1 MEPIAFVRRTALG
14 LLGTAL
20 GAALLTVA
28 AHGSEAPA
36 SGSSLGLTIH
46 GPDETLRD
54 FCAWQEGRLWLTI
67 PGSVRCELVTATT
80 DPAIAN
86 PGDGHFHP
94 FAEAEVRAA
103 LGALDYSLADLN
115 AEVFLL
121 PYPRR
126 AGLESAAGP
135 GIIFLAPGVWP
146 LTPEHQHA
154 EFVHEL
160 GHVVQYARMPDADA
174 AGWARYRDL
183 RGIADVSTYNASAPH
198 ANRPHEIFAED
209 FRALFGGSLARYSG
223 SIENPTLAPPTS
235 VAGLADFMVD
245 LAAANRAWAGA
256 ALACFPNPSN
266 RSVSFSRPN
275 GVAVPLDVFDLT
287 GRRIVTL
294 APSTNAGA
302 TAWRWDGTDLGG
314 TTVGPG
320 VFFARPRDGGP
331 ALRVTRAR

>member
-103 LGALDYSLADLN
+103 LGALDYSLADL
-115 AEVFLL
+115 
-121 PYPRR
+121 
-126 AGLESAAGP
+126 
-135 GIIFLAPGVWP
+135 
-146 LTPEHQHA
+146 
-154 EFVHEL
+154 
-160 GHVVQYARMPDADA
+160 
-174 AGWARYRDL
+174 
-183 RGIADVSTYNASAPH
+183 
-198 ANRPHEIFAED
+198 FAED

-302 TAWRWDGTDLGG
+302 TAWRWDGTDL
-314 TTVGPG
+314 
-320 VFFARPRDGGP
+320 
-331 ALRVTRAR
+331 

>member
-1 MEPIAFVRRTALG
+1 M
-14 LLGTAL
+14 
-20 GAALLTVA
+20 
-28 AHGSEAPA
+28 
-36 SGSSLGLTIH
+36 SS
-46 GPDETLRD
+46 
-54 FCAWQEGRLWLTI
+54 
-67 PGSVRCELVTATT
+67 
-80 DPAIAN
+80 AN
-86 PGDGHFHP
+86 
-94 FAEAEVRAA
+94 
-103 LGALDYSLADLN
+103 
-115 AEVFLL
+115 
-121 PYPRR
+121 
-126 AGLESAAGP
+126 
-135 GIIFLAPGVWP
+135 
-146 LTPEHQHA
+146 
-154 EFVHEL
+154 
-160 GHVVQYARMPDADA
+160 HVYQYRWMPDDDNRSWERYA
-174 AGWARYRDL
+174 AM
-183 RGIADVSTYNASAPH
+183 RGIQDRSVYNSAGIH
-198 ANRPHEIFAED
+198 KDRPHEIFAED